1 VVVPC
6 NLEGNTCLIN
16 WLECLEDV
24 SSSLD
29 MGKAIDTILVRLP
42 GNSEHRSAGEVGGAI
57 DSRS

>member
-1 VVVPC
+1 
-6 NLEGNTCLIN
+6 
-16 WLECLEDV
+16 
-24 SSSLD
+24 